1 MDAWTYLEVVQTKNF
16 DKLIVARVVGFI
28 MEAISAGV
36 TTNDDHLTRSVRSCM
51 AGHRANV
58 VFLRI

>member
-1 MDAWTYLEVVQTKNF
+1 MHAWTYLEVVQTKNF

-28 MEAISAGV
+28 AETNSV
-36 TTNDDHLTRSVRSCM
+36 STNDDHLAGSVRPGM
-51 AGHRANV
+51 AGHRAKV